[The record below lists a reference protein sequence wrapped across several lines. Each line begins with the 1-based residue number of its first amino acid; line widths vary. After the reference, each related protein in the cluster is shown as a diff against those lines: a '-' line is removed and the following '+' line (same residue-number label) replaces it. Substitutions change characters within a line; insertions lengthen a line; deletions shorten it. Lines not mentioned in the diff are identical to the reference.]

1 MAGACVAHLG
11 HRGVLRLGFYLSEG
25 SSVALLPVVDQ
36 LACDQAECLSL
47 LTAVHEKSKG
57 GGQGKPPVFPPC
69 AAAREDQE
77 GSRCCRRVA
86 QPCSNHTW
94 TG

>member
-1 MAGACVAHLG
+1 MTGTCVAHLG

-47 LTAVHEKSKG
+47 LSAEHEKSKG
-57 GGQGKPPVFPPC
+57 GKVR
-69 AAAREDQE
+69 A
-77 GSRCCRRVA
+77 SHL
-86 QPCSNHTW
+86 CSHHVQQLAKTKKAFVVVVE
-94 TG
+94 